1 MSATN
6 RGAIS
11 IKPPIWKNMEI
22 IKMNKKLHVVGPYN
36 CPARRNLIC
45 LISGEE
51 CHMLVGV
58 ECIFFDYE
66 LRELGEK
73 KRQLRL
79 QKPK

>member
-6 RGAIS
+6 RGTIRRES
-11 IKPPIWKNMEI
+11 DFYREHQ
-22 IKMNKKLHVVGPYN
+22 LHVVGPYN
-36 CPARRNLIC
+36 CPARRNRAC
-45 LISGEE
+45 LMNEEE

-66 LRELGEK
+66 LREK

-79 QKPK
+79 QKPKKEKGEKYG